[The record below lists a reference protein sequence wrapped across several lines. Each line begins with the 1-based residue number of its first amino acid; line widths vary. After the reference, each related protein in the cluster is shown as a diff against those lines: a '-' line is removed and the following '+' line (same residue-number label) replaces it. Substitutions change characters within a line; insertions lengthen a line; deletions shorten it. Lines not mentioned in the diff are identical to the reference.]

1 MLRNL
6 KTRHNDRKPI
16 VTRPRRL
23 LISTFRVYAVIPSN
37 CIVFNSS
44 VDVQR
49 LWCTM
54 RKYVMAAKKMAT
66 NCVNSIVSINGKR
79 FLKGIAFSNEREFWG
94 LVCRVISGSEPLM
107 INGVQFKHITRST
120 YSVEEANV
128 MRMIFS

>member
-1 MLRNL
+1 MGPEDIMSKR
-6 KTRHNDRKPI
+6 
-16 VTRPRRL
+16 
-23 LISTFRVYAVIPSN
+23 
-37 CIVFNSS
+37 FNG
-44 VDVQR
+44 V
-49 LWCTM
+49 
-54 RKYVMAAKKMAT
+54 
-66 NCVNSIVSINGKR
+66 VSINGKR